1 MIVEDCHQNMAPKSV
16 TKICHQKCHQNLDR
30 KTPAVVHFSIVRG
43 AGPRH
48 EDLIRALSRLEAPR
62 PVRSAERRLEST
74 PEAGVRDRLFAES
87 PETNGRDVK

>member
-1 MIVEDCHQNMAPKSV
+1 MLRIVTKTWHQNLAPKSV
-16 TKICHQKCHQNLDR
+16 TKNVT
-30 KTPAVVHFSIVRG
+30 KTLTERPRLWFISASY
-43 AGPRH
+43 AAPGPRH